1 MRSQAMT
8 FDDCLHYLENHK
20 EEELQTNIPF
30 LGVLELLVGRAYRHM
45 RAKGYTRDMAMRFM
59 LWTLFYFV
67 QKDNILTDEDAEIL
81 LTAMRAAQ
89 ANAYFASGAKCEED
103 ECIQ

>member
-1 MRSQAMT
+1 MT
-8 FDDCLHYLENHK
+8 FDDCLQYLEAHK

-59 LWTLFYFV
+59 L
-67 QKDNILTDEDAEIL
+67 
-81 LTAMRAAQ
+81 
-89 ANAYFASGAKCEED
+89 
-103 ECIQ
+103 